1 MTELILGLILFL
13 GAHSV
18 RIVAD
23 DWRTQKME
31 ALGEKAFKGVHAL
44 ISLLGLY
51 LLVVG
56 YGEARLQTVVIWNPP
71 TATRHISLLLMLF
84 SSILMVA
91 AYIPRNHLKIR
102 MGHPMVLSV
111 KVWALS
117 HLLANGNLAD
127 MLLFGAFLI
136 WALLNFKSARVRDRV
151 QVQLPDSNAEVNA
164 GVSSASLPED
174 VPVKPNLVATLI
186 TLAGGIALWAVIT
199 FVLHAKVVGVAPM
212 G

>member
-44 ISLLGLY
+44 ISLLGFY

-151 QVQLPDSNAEVNA
+151 QVQLPDSNAEVNV
-164 GVSSASLPED
+164 GGSSASLPED

>member
-1 MTELILGLILFL
+1 MTKLILGLILFL

-164 GVSSASLPED
+164 GGSSASLPED
-174 VPVKPNLVATLI
+174 APVKPNLVATLI

>member
-23 DWRTQKME
+23 DWRTQKIQ
-31 ALGEKAFKGVHAL
+31 ALGEKAFKGVYAL

-56 YGEARLQTVVIWNPP
+56 YGEARLQTVVLWNPP
-71 TATRHISLLLMLF
+71 TATRHIGLLLMLLA
-84 SSILMVA
+84 SILMVA

-102 MGHPMVLSV
+102 TGHPMVLSV

-127 MLLFGAFLI
+127 VLLFGAFLI
-136 WALLNFKSARVRDRV
+136 WAVLNFKSARARDRA
-151 QVQLPDSNAEVNA
+151 QVQGPDSNGEVSN
-164 GVSSASLPED
+164 GVSLASLPED
-174 VPVKPNLVATLI
+174 APIKPSLAATLI